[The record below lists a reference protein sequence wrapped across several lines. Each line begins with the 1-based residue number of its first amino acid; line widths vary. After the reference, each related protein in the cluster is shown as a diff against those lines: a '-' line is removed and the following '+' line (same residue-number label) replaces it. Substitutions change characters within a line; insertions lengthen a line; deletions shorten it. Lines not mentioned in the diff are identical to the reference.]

1 MKTILTWILLGS
13 GLVAAPRVGVFT
25 MTDGGRFEA
34 EFLGVEKGRGM
45 AWSHPAFEGVRY
57 ISQKGLR
64 QLRLSAA
71 DAPKRRVHTARVRF
85 RNGDELA
92 INLNELN
99 ADAMQ
104 IETWFAG
111 KLSVPRHH
119 LAWLVPGGE
128 GELVYHGPRSLR
140 GWGAALMGVVLGED
154 GEDIGGVVITEVM
167 ADSPAM
173 RGGLKVGDLITHMNG
188 KAYLDRTL
196 LIQAVKKHL
205 VGDTLKIRVRRG
217 EDPTDLKVG
226 LAALHWR
233 FEEGAL
239 VTDQVGSMIGREFK
253 WPAVSELSFA
263 FNWKNMPGMDVVICA
278 DRVRE
283 YNAVNGYKLRLYQNY
298 AHLYRNTSPD
308 GLTYNSTSI
317 GTVSVKWPASKE
329 AAIKVLVDQKK
340 SAISLLVGGKLVK
353 TWKDPNGFAGRG
365 GALGFNPQLADRM
378 RISGIRLR
386 HWNGQLPNGRGT
398 EAVGGEEDHVH
409 FSNGNNL
416 KGKVGSVE
424 GGKLMVETSFAEVP
438 VPLEKVATV
447 VFAAPKIQP
456 DEEKSAWITLGGEG
470 RVTGEIL
477 EWSAKGVRVRTSI
490 FGEMTLDPAVISSV
504 QFR

>member
-1 MKTILTWILLGS
+1 MKTIFTWILLS
-13 GLVAAPRVGVFT
+13 VGLVAAPRVGVFT

-34 EFLGVEKGRGM
+34 EFLGVEGGKGMVWR
-45 AWSHPAFEGVRY
+45 HPAFEGVRY
-57 ISQKGLR
+57 ISQAGLR

-71 DAPKRRVHTARVRF
+71 DAPKRRSHTARVRF

-92 INLNELN
+92 INLSGLN
-99 ADAMQ
+99 ANAMQ
-104 IETWFAG
+104 METWFAG
-111 KLSVPRHH
+111 KLSVPRQH

-140 GWGAALMGVVLGED
+140 GWGAALMGVVLGDD
-154 GEDIGGVVITEVM
+154 GEDVGGVVITEVM

-173 RGGLKVGDLITHMNG
+173 QGGLKVGDLITHMNG

-205 VGDTLKIRVRRG
+205 VGDTLKVRVQRG
-217 EDPTDLKVG
+217 EESIDLKVG

-239 VTDQVGSMIGREFK
+239 VTDQVGSMIGREFE
-253 WPAVSELSFA
+253 WPAVSELSFEL
-263 FNWKNMPGMDVVICA
+263 NWKNMPGIDVVICG

-283 YNAVNGYKLRLYQNY
+283 YNAMNGYKLRLYQNY
-298 AHLYRNTSPD
+298 AHLYRNTSTD

-317 GTVSVKWPASKE
+317 GTVSVKWPINKE

-340 SAISLLVGGKLVK
+340 ATVSLLVNGKLLK

-386 HWNGQLPNGRGT
+386 HWNGQLPNGRSPQM
-398 EAVGGEEDHVH
+398 AGGAEDHVR

-416 KGKVGSVE
+416 KGKVGSVAE
-424 GGKLMVETSFAEVP
+424 GKLMVKTSFAEVP

-447 VFAAPKIQP
+447 VFAAPKVQP
-456 DEEKSAWITLGGEG
+456 DEENLAWITLGGEG
-470 RVTGEIL
+470 RITGEIL
-477 EWSAKGVRVRTSI
+477 EWNAKGVLVRTSL
-490 FGEMTLDPAVISSV
+490 FGEVTLDPTVVSSV